1 MDTPASNQPP
11 QKKWKRDPEKNK
23 QNQKQYRQRIKASVD
38 GMESV
43 RAQNRRRYYERMD
56 KLKANGE
63 YEAFKAKKSQE
74 GMRRY
79 HAYSEEK
86 RDDIRAKNRVFNRR
100 WTQRMKDEGTYE
112 VYKERLNQRRRELVQ
127 QKKQAMGAEAY
138 AALQRQ
144 RYQHRVENERRQ
156 RWQQVDDQLS
166 RPFPLEWLPLD
177 WDEVKPIEE
186 DSVNAIR
193 AEALLNMDHLL

>member
-1 MDTPASNQPP
+1 MDSAASHQSR
-11 QKKWKRDPEKNK
+11 KWKRDPEKNK
-23 QNQKQYRQRIKASVD
+23 LHQKQYRQRVKASVD
-38 GMESV
+38 GLEQV

-63 YEAFKAKKSQE
+63 YDAFKAKKSKE
-74 GMRRY
+74 GMHRY

-112 VYKERLNQRRRELVQ
+112 AYKERLNQRRRDLVQ

-144 RYQHRVENERRQ
+144 RYKHRVENERRQ

-177 WDEVKPIEE
+177 WDEVKPMEE
-186 DSVNAIR
+186 DSVNSIR
-193 AEALLNMDHLL
+193 AQALEQMDHLL

>member
-1 MDTPASNQPP
+1 MDGLEWN
-11 QKKWKRDPEKNK
+11 
-23 QNQKQYRQRIKASVD
+23 
-38 GMESV
+38 
-43 RAQNRRRYYERMD
+43 RAQNRRRYYERMA
-56 KLKANGE
+56 KLKADGE
-63 YEAFKAKKSQE
+63 YEAFKAKKSKE

-112 VYKERLNQRRRELVQ
+112 AYKERLNARRRALVQ

-138 AALQRQ
+138 NLLQQQKYRQ
-144 RYQHRVENERRQ
+144 RVDGQRRQ
-156 RWQQVDDQLS
+156 HWQWVDDQLT

-177 WDEVKPIEE
+177 WDDVNPIEE
-186 DSVNAIR
+186 DPVLTLRTI
-193 AEALLNMDHLL
+193 ALLNMDHLL

>member
-1 MDTPASNQPP
+1 M
-11 QKKWKRDPEKNK
+11 
-23 QNQKQYRQRIKASVD
+23 ASVD
-38 GMESV
+38 GLEWN
-43 RAQNRRRYYERMD
+43 RAQNRRRYHERMT
-56 KLKANGE
+56 KLKADGE

-86 RDDIRAKNRVFNRR
+86 RDDIRLKNRFFNRR

-112 VYKERLNQRRRELVQ
+112 AYKERLNQRRRELVR
-127 QKKQAMGAEAY
+127 QKKQAMGEEAY

-156 RWQQVDDQLS
+156 RWQWVDSLLE
-166 RPFPLEWLPLD
+166 RPFPLTWLPLD
-177 WDEVKPIEE
+177 WDGVKPVEE
-186 DSVNAIR
+186 DPVLTVR
-193 AEALLNMDHLL
+193 AQALERMDHYL